1 MNDRETR
8 GTERKTDVK
17 KGIHYKLI
25 SADAKGIG
33 FNFKEV
39 WKYRDLIFLLVKRE
53 FVSRYKQTIL
63 GPAWAIIQ
71 PLLTTIVFTFIF
83 GNVAKLADCGAVP
96 TFLFYMCGN
105 ISWHFF
111 SGCLH
116 GTANTFIVNRVI
128 MGKVYFPRL
137 CMPISTA
144 LSQLISFGI
153 QSAMFLAFLI
163 IYKFIPGYEINTNV
177 YALMA
182 PILILQMAVLGVG
195 CGIIISSATTKYRD
209 LQFLVSFGVQLWMY
223 GTPVAYS
230 MDLFRSSGIL
240 NMLAR
245 ANPMTPIIE
254 MMRYGF
260 LGSDAGSLDW
270 LSYGWSWFFTLII
283 FTCGVLLFNKV
294 ERTFMDTV

>member
-1 MNDRETR
+1 M
-8 GTERKTDVK
+8 K

-105 ISWHFF
+105 IAWQFF
-111 SGCLH
+111 AGCLS
-116 GTANTFIVNRVI
+116 GTANTFVLHRGM

-137 CMPISTA
+137 CVPISTV
-144 LSQLISFGI
+144 LSRMISFGI
-153 QSAMFLAFLI
+153 QAVMFIVFLV
-163 IYKFIPGYEINTNV
+163 IYLFIPQYKIGINAYV
-177 YALMA
+177 LMA
-182 PILILQMAVLGVG
+182 PVLILQMAILGMGVG
-195 CGIIISSATTKYRD
+195 VIISAATTKYRD
-209 LQFLVSFGVQLWMY
+209 LQFLVGFGVSLWMY
-223 GTPVAYS
+223 ATPVAYS
-230 MDLFRSSGIL
+230 MSLFKSSRALYLI
-240 NMLAR
+240 AR
-245 ANPMTPIIE
+245 ANPMSPIIE

-260 LGSDAGSLDW
+260 LGPDAGSVDW
-270 LSYGWSWFFTLII
+270 LSYGWSWIFTLAVLVL
-283 FTCGVLLFNKV
+283 GVLLFNKV
-294 ERTFMDTV
+294 ERNFMDTV